1 MNSLDYHISDFNGHQ
16 KESSDLKIE
25 SFFKD
30 WHGTVMALLFKI
42 EAAFKM
48 AGV

>member
-1 MNSLDYHISDFNGHQ
+1 MNSLEYHISDLNGDE

-25 SFFKD
+25 SIFKD
-30 WHGTVMALLFKI
+30 WHWTVMALLFKI